1 MLTKEDNELLVRTG
15 PGTPMGNLMR
25 RFWAPVMLAD
35 EIGGPDSAPVRV
47 SVLGQNFVAFRD
59 SAGTLGLLDA
69 YCPHRRANL
78 FWGRNEQHGLRCVY
92 HGWKFDVHGQ
102 CVDMPNCPEGT
113 NLATRVKVGAY
124 PVREQ
129 GGIVWAY
136 LGPPELE
143 PPFPRMEMFETR
155 PDQRMIYK
163 LIVKGNYFQMLEGD
177 IDSSHVGFL
186 HSRLDGQAFAGS
198 LSRADMFSDHAPV
211 WTIEETDYG
220 LSMTSQRKAGEDRY
234 QYRVT
239 QHLFPWINMIAAPP
253 GERMLANMRIPIDDE
268 TTLFYRV
275 FAQPLHPLTA
285 EERAAV
291 TNGII
296 SPEMRPG
303 SWEPMENL
311 DNDYLID
318 RDVQRTETF
327 TGIRSVPAQDLAIAQ
342 DQGGL
347 IADRSKEYL
356 VSSDR
361 AIIAARKKFLTR
373 TKELMRGIE
382 PPEAHNP
389 DAYAVRAADF
399 YLPRDVSVAEGARE
413 LLLAGTR

>member
-1 MLTKEDNELLVRTG
+1 MLSKEDNELLVRTG

-25 RFWAPVMLAD
+25 RFWAPVVLAE
-35 EIGGPDSAPVRV
+35 EIGGPDSPPVRV
-47 SVLGQNFVAFRD
+47 SVLGEQLVAFRD
-59 SAGTLGLLDA
+59 TSGVLGLLNA

-92 HGWKFDVHGQ
+92 HGWKFDVHGH
-102 CVDMPNCPEGT
+102 CVDMPNCPEGA
-113 NLATRVKVGAY
+113 NLAGRVRTGAY
-124 PVREQ
+124 PTREQ
-129 GGIVWAY
+129 GGIIWAY

-143 PPFPRMEMFETR
+143 PPFPHMEMFDTR
-155 PDQRMIYK
+155 PDQRVIFK

-186 HSRLDGQAFAGS
+186 HSRLDGKAFAGS
-198 LSRADMFSDHAPV
+198 LTRGDMFTDTAPV
-211 WTIEETDYG
+211 WTIDETDYG
-220 LSMTSQRKAGEDRY
+220 LAMTSQRKAGEDRY

-285 EERAAV
+285 EERAAI
-291 TNGII
+291 TNGVI

-303 SWEPMENL
+303 TWEPVENF

-318 RDVQRTETF
+318 REVQRSETF
-327 TGIRSVPAQDLAIAQ
+327 TGIKSVPAQDLAIAQ

-373 TKELMRGIE
+373 VKELMRGTE
-382 PPEAHNP
+382 PAEARRPE
-389 DAYAVRAADF
+389 AYAVRAVDF
-399 YLPRDVSVAEGARE
+399 YLPRDVSVAEGAKE
-413 LLLAGTR
+413 LLLAGSR